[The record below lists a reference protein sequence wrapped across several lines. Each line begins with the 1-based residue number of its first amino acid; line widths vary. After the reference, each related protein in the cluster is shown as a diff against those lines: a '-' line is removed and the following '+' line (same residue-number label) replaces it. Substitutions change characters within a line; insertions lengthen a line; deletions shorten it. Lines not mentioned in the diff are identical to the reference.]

1 MKREK
6 DEEIKANEENRGK
19 DLRNGAADLGAN
31 AADLESAVENAMT
44 EEQIEEGADKVAE
57 AVETDEAMTIMSLTN
72 DLQRTRA
79 DFENFRRRVE
89 ERQEATKQ
97 AAKLATVFKLLP
109 LLDDLGRAFETYKE
123 LEPLQKSLDKTL
135 VELGLKLVDAKP
147 GEEFNPDYH
156 DAVSVE
162 GEGEKEVV
170 AEVLR
175 EGYYYGDELL
185 RPAMV
190 KVRRTE

>member
-1 MKREK
+1 MKQK
-6 DEEIKANEENRGK
+6 HDEEVKANGENRGK
-19 DLRNGAADLGAN
+19 DLREGAADLGTN

-44 EEQIEEGADKVAE
+44 EEQIEEGLDKATE

-97 AAKLATVFKLLP
+97 AAKLATVFKILP
-109 LLDDLGRAFETYKE
+109 LLDDLGRAFGTYKE

-135 VELGLKLVDAKP
+135 AELDLKLVEAKP

-175 EGYYYGDELL
+175 EGYYYGGELL

-190 KVRRTE
+190 KVKRTE